1 MKKTILI
8 QQTMGQYYSYI
19 GNQKYDKAL
28 LELANSLTDNPRD
41 GRLSVSDVHK
51 LFDAVRDGFRVTQI
65 EMDTMFHI
73 RREFNLTDAA
83 DRVFAER
90 MNQLHT

>member
-1 MKKTILI
+1 MKKTIII

-19 GNQKYDKAL
+19 GNQKYDKTL
-28 LELANSLTDNPRD
+28 IELADSLTDNPRD

-51 LFDAVRDGFRVTQI
+51 LFDAVRDGCCVTQI